1 MFDRTPLAPNR
12 PGVPDIVQGR
22 MMKFTQIGLFCSLLA
37 LAGCQTV
44 DPNSPQE
51 LKKAEYQRLMTD
63 ASKANC
69 TLLTDLN
76 SRRAAQKKALVTDHR
91 CGVITGT
98 NPMGGIHPVSFVPD
112 LAINGIPL
120 PLGGL
125 MKLAVQMDRN
135 DRENKALATALP
147 AWASQSEGAKQTYRL
162 LLFFKFT
169 PEEIA
174 TLKDSPDFRDA
185 ARKNGQSQQFAEA
198 NPQIAKEMR
207 QPT

>member
-1 MFDRTPLAPNR
+1 
-12 PGVPDIVQGR
+12 
-22 MMKFTQIGLFCSLLA
+22 MKFTQIGLALSLFA

-63 ASKANC
+63 ANKANC
-69 TLLTDLN
+69 KLLLELN
-76 SRRAAQKKALVTDHR
+76 SHRAAQKKELVTDHR

-98 NPMGGIHPVSFVPD
+98 NPAGGIHPVSFVPD
-112 LAINGIPL
+112 LAINGIPI

-147 AWASQSEGAKQTYRL
+147 AWASQNEGAKQAYRL

-174 TLKDSPDFRDA
+174 TLKDSPDFKDA
-185 ARKNGQSQQFAEA
+185 AYRNGESMKFAEA
-198 NPQIAKEMR
+198 NPEIAKEMR